1 MSNKDRVVR
10 LIDSPQEQDIENK
23 MLWLQFPVKND
34 LEALFI
40 PNLEN
45 IGFFLVD
52 KTVTVRLKTPFFRD
66 FFNDW
71 ITKFI
76 DKIDINDTSEILI
89 EKFNSEIK
97 AIVQLGQKE
106 KKMSMNS
113 AKGLYAEFLVLKQY
127 LEEKRYTQ
135 IKILEG
141 WHRPAPANHDF
152 DYEDYSLEVKA
163 TSRDST
169 TIKITSEHQLMAVE
183 EKPLHLYFY
192 RIDNIN
198 KSNEDSLGEMFLEIK
213 ELLDT
218 GLENVFEMKCA
229 EDAFGEYLGPKHM
242 VLDYKFTLI
251 EKFLFDVDQV
261 SFPRIRKEKID
272 FGLSKIS
279 FNLDISSLNSF
290 KIL

>member
-1 MSNKDRVVR
+1 MDNKNEVVR
-10 LIDSPQEQDIENK
+10 LIESTEKDIETK
-23 MLWLQFPVKND
+23 MLWLQFPYKND

-45 IGFFLVD
+45 IGFIQLD
-52 KTVTVRLKTPFFRD
+52 KTITVFLKNSSFRD

-71 ITKFI
+71 ITRFI
-76 DKIDINDTSEILI
+76 DKIGASDSSEILI
-89 EKFNSEIK
+89 EKFNNEIK

-113 AKGLYAEFLVLKQY
+113 AKGLYAELLVLKEY
-127 LEEKRYTQ
+127 LEGEKYTQ
-135 IKILEG
+135 SDIIDG

-152 DYEDYSLEVKA
+152 DYEDFSLEVKA

-169 TIKITSEHQLMAVE
+169 TVKITSEHQLMAVDD
-183 EKPLHLYFY
+183 KPLHLHIY
-192 RIDNIN
+192 RVDNIN
-198 KSNEDSLGEMFLEIK
+198 KSSEDSLGDMFIEIK

-229 EDAFGEYLGPKHM
+229 EDVFCEYLGPKYM
-242 VLDYKFTLI
+242 VLDYKFTVI
-251 EKFLFDVDQV
+251 EDFLYDVDQV
-261 SFPRIRKEKID
+261 NFSRIRKEKID
-272 FGLSKIS
+272 MGLSKIS
-279 FNLDISSLNSF
+279 YNLDISAIDGF

>member
-1 MSNKDRVVR
+1 MDNKNEVVR
-10 LIDSPQEQDIENK
+10 LIESTEKDIETK
-23 MLWLQFPVKND
+23 MLWLQFPYIND

-45 IGFFLVD
+45 IGFIQLD
-52 KTVTVRLKTPFFRD
+52 KTITVFLKNSSFRD

-71 ITKFI
+71 ITRFI
-76 DKIDINDTSEILI
+76 DKIGASDSSEILI
-89 EKFNSEIK
+89 EKFNNEIK

-113 AKGLYAEFLVLKQY
+113 AKGLYAELLVLKEY
-127 LEEKRYTQ
+127 LEGRKYTQ
-135 IKILEG
+135 SDIIDG

-152 DYEDYSLEVKA
+152 DYEDFSLEVKA

-169 TIKITSEHQLMAVE
+169 TVKITSEHQLMAVDD
-183 EKPLHLYFY
+183 KPLHLHIY
-192 RIDNIN
+192 RVDNIN
-198 KSNEDSLGEMFLEIK
+198 KSSEDSLGDMFIEIK

-229 EDAFGEYLGPKHM
+229 EDAFCEYLGPKYM
-242 VLDYKFTLI
+242 VLDYKFTVI
-251 EKFLFDVDQV
+251 EDFLYDVDQV
-261 SFPRIRKEKID
+261 NFSRIKKEKID
-272 FGLSKIS
+272 MGISKIS
-279 FNLDISSLNSF
+279 YNLDISAIDGF

>member
-1 MSNKDRVVR
+1 MDNKNEVVR
-10 LIDSPQEQDIENK
+10 LIESTEKDIETK
-23 MLWLQFPVKND
+23 MLWLQFPYKND

-45 IGFFLVD
+45 IGFIQLD
-52 KTVTVRLKTPFFRD
+52 KTITVFLKNSSFRD

-71 ITKFI
+71 ITRFI
-76 DKIDINDTSEILI
+76 DKIGASDSSEILI
-89 EKFNSEIK
+89 EKFNNEIK

-113 AKGLYAEFLVLKQY
+113 AKGLYAELLVLKEY
-127 LEEKRYTQ
+127 LEGEKYTQ
-135 IKILEG
+135 SDIIDG

-152 DYEDYSLEVKA
+152 DYEDFSLEVKA

-169 TIKITSEHQLMAVE
+169 TVKITSEHQLMAVDD
-183 EKPLHLYFY
+183 KPLHLHIY
-192 RIDNIN
+192 RVDNIN
-198 KSNEDSLGEMFLEIK
+198 KSSEDSLGDMFIEIK

-229 EDAFGEYLGPKHM
+229 EDAFCEYLGPKYM
-242 VLDYKFTLI
+242 VLDYKFTVI
-251 EKFLFDVDQV
+251 EDFLYDVDQV
-261 SFPRIRKEKID
+261 NFSRIRKEKID
-272 FGLSKIS
+272 MGLSKIS
-279 FNLDISSLNSF
+279 YNLDISAIDGF